1 MFNISHLET
10 LALNILNNISPEKV
24 AESVVISEQEPCSK
38 CNEELFLYEIKRP
51 LTILSCGHTY
61 HRDCIERSIK
71 ISPSCPRPDCKK
83 EVELAVLK
91 SPGNLNDNDL
101 MDISPSLLNNSPIL
115 RNDSQKKRSNDPLFP
130 EVSPNKKVKKLV
142 NKNDSPKLKKLIEEL
157 SSETPQ
163 DQEVIESGM
172 LQGNFFILFDVIV
185 KMEERTENANRD
197 ILKSYFNFGKALDD
211 CFNRYK
217 KDNPNRTAQALVN
230 NEVRNQLPDTVS
242 ESALRKKKERALKIF
257 ELFNAIG
264 EDKIQ
269 RIKSFTV
276 SAISK
281 LDPDEI
287 DKILIKFASVG
298 R

>member
-1 MFNISHLET
+1 M
-10 LALNILNNISPEKV
+10 
-24 AESVVISEQEPCSK
+24 
-38 CNEELFLYEIKRP
+38 
-51 LTILSCGHTY
+51 
-61 HRDCIERSIK
+61 
-71 ISPSCPRPDCKK
+71 
-83 EVELAVLK
+83 
-91 SPGNLNDNDL
+91 
-101 MDISPSLLNNSPIL
+101 
-115 RNDSQKKRSNDPLFP
+115 
-130 EVSPNKKVKKLV
+130 
-142 NKNDSPKLKKLIEEL
+142 IEEL

-163 DQEVIESGM
+163 DQEVIEGGM

-197 ILKSYFNFGKALDD
+197 VLKSYFNFGKALDD

-269 RIKSFTV
+269 RIKSFTA

-287 DKILIKFASVG
+287 DKILIRFASVG